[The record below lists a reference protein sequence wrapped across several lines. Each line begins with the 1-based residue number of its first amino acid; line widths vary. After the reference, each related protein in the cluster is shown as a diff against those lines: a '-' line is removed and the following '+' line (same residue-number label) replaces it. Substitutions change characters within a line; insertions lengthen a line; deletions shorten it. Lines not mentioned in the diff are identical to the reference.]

1 MTSETS
7 PSKNRRRTRS
17 HAGIVT
23 RPPRPRVP
31 DKGIQPR
38 PRARRVA
45 IARDNPC
52 ERVPLPQFQQQ
63 DVAFFGCQWRARG
76 LTRGRLA
83 RQPACRLRISY
94 AGTLARLRSVTAPEA
109 ALGRDG
115 VGSLISHRS
124 RLESTH
130 RLSPIYL
137 RCRYDQYSTVAPP
150 GEPRAVRAAHSIAD
164 TVAAS
169 ARTSAS
175 RSQRGCFALRKV
187 GQAKLPARPLGR
199 AHPTWPS
206 LASAPRHARSHIARL
221 CGWLLTLSRR
231 AS

>member
-1 MTSETS
+1 MRAS
-7 PSKNRRRTRS
+7 PAAAIPA
-17 HAGIVT
+17 AGRGVL
-23 RPPRPRVP
+23 RLPVANAGPDSRASCSAACMPP
-31 DKGIQPR
+31 
-38 PRARRVA
+38 
-45 IARDNPC
+45 
-52 ERVPLPQFQQQ
+52 
-63 DVAFFGCQWRARG
+63 
-76 LTRGRLA
+76 
-83 RQPACRLRISY
+83 RISY
-94 AGTLARLRSVTAPEA
+94 AGTLARSRSVTAPEA